1 NQVPQLVSITFD
13 DNFGIE
19 DATGEGG
26 IPWIMSAW
34 KAHQNPSGGTLA
46 TFAGNSNNFNDA
58 DRLASFY
65 VTTNYM
71 APDFDTLSKNR
82 KSWADALAAG
92 HEIADHTIRHING
105 GDISSGVDDPAIGG
119 CEICVAHHF
128 KETDTVKV
136 PIDPAAPI
144 DASWT
149 TEIKGAKDMLLA
161 A

>member
-1 NQVPQLVSITFD
+1 MEHRSTKRVVRSFSILTAALGLAAAGCGSDTQTNSSSGNKPVLGTTRSAATGPASNLAFCRQPPGGLKPNQVPQLVSITFD

-71 APDFDTLSKNR
+71 APDFD
-82 KSWADALAAG
+82 
-92 HEIADHTIRHING
+92 
-105 GDISSGVDDPAIGG
+105 
-119 CEICVAHHF
+119 
-128 KETDTVKV
+128 
-136 PIDPAAPI
+136 
-144 DASWT
+144 
-149 TEIKGAKDMLLA
+149 
-161 A
+161 